1 MTAVPLLLPVLF
13 TLFVW
18 WFSTG
23 VILYLDG
30 LPRRTH
36 RWTMA
41 GASALALGALWALRA
56 TAHDDGAA
64 AAYIAFGAAIMVWGW
79 VELAFLLGLVTG
91 PRTTA
96 CPPGARGW
104 RRAALAFEAI
114 LWHELALL
122 AGALLIA
129 LATWDASNQLGLW
142 SYLLLWI
149 ARLSTKLNLF
159 LGVRNL
165 GEELLPDQL
174 RYLHTYFARRPM
186 NALLP
191 LSLLAGGAAGALLW
205 QAAHQAPA
213 GGESVGLALL
223 ATLATLAVLEHL
235 FLVLPINVNAMW
247 EWGLSSRRV
256 APPPSGT

>member
-1 MTAVPLLLPVLF
+1 MTGAALVLPILF

-23 VILYLDG
+23 AILYLDG

-41 GASALALGALWALRA
+41 GATGLAIGALHVLVA
-56 TAHDDGAA
+56 TAQADGAGATYA
-64 AAYIAFGAAIMVWGW
+64 AFTAAIVVWGW
-79 VELAFLLGLVTG
+79 VEVAFLLGWVTG
-91 PRTTA
+91 PRTSA

-104 RRAALAFEAI
+104 RRAAFAFEAI
-114 LWHELALL
+114 LWHEFALL

-129 LATWDASNQLGLW
+129 LATWDATNQVGLW
-142 SYLLLWI
+142 SYLLLWV

-165 GEELLPDQL
+165 GEDLLPDHL
-174 RYLHTYFARRPM
+174 RYLHTYFARRSM

-191 LSLLAGGAAGALLW
+191 ISVLAGGVAAALLW
-205 QAAHQAPA
+205 VAAQQAPA
-213 GGESVGLALL
+213 GGESVGFALL

-235 FLVLPINVNAMW
+235 FLVLPVNVNAMW
-247 EWGLSSRRV
+247 EWGLWSRRV
-256 APPPSGT
+256 DPPATGT